1 MFVDHVTAKAEK
13 AKLKDLVQQAKQLGL
28 EDLVNAVCFRDKEE
42 GRTPLA
48 YAVAKNFE
56 RVANDLIDLGAQVDA
71 EMGNETALTL
81 AVTNKIRDGTSM
93 VRLLLSR
100 GASPSFIRRHAD
112 ANVEAQLNHTMK
124 YWLERAEAAPHPSVQ
139 VLHHLAKCPPMHRL
153 HEINYALIGQ
163 DVAIQMV
170 KQALSNRF

>member
-1 MFVDHVTAKAEK
+1 MLNDFVDHVTAKAEK

-112 ANVEAQLNHTMK
+112 ANVETQLKRT
-124 YWLERAEAAPHPSVQ
+124 
-139 VLHHLAKCPPMHRL
+139 
-153 HEINYALIGQ
+153 
-163 DVAIQMV
+163 
-170 KQALSNRF
+170 

>member
-1 MFVDHVTAKAEK
+1 M
-13 AKLKDLVQQAKQLGL
+13 
-28 EDLVNAVCFRDKEE
+28 
-42 GRTPLA
+42 
-48 YAVAKNFE
+48 
-56 RVANDLIDLGAQVDA
+56 ANDLIDLGAQVDA

-112 ANVEAQLNHTMK
+112 ANVETQLNHTMK

-139 VLHHLAKCPPMHRL
+139 VL
-153 HEINYALIGQ
+153 
-163 DVAIQMV
+163 
-170 KQALSNRF
+170 